1 PPRSRPTASDQPIL
15 KRPNST
21 GGGYPSLNVG
31 DMTVGF
37 RAMGHI
43 DRIAVVC
50 NSIHQVFRRKRYLL
64 SGVVQG

>member
-1 PPRSRPTASDQPIL
+1 
-15 KRPNST
+15 
-21 GGGYPSLNVG
+21 VG